1 MNNQYNT
8 EVINVS
14 TTGSDVLVFTATA
27 STTLLKNIY
36 WYSSSSASVQFK
48 LKKNGGSVTEVSSF
62 VAAASKQTP
71 LYASLIA
78 LEANDEVYLQS
89 DTAGTLNIIYVQNS
103 ASLAGQ
109 SINILVDVDTNG
121 KTTGDVLT
129 YNGTEWVAQ
138 AFTGSSTLNL
148 SVGSVDFDLSSP
160 PSLAD
165 GRLAYDLDRET
176 LIFQSEHGELA
187 IGEGYK
193 PVTNNTGSAIPKG
206 SVVKATGVSGEKFT
220 IDLFDASASVGEELY
235 FIGVTQAQI
244 NDQADGIVVS
254 EGYVKHLNTN
264 SYPIGTIL
272 YASET
277 AGELTSTKPTS
288 PNLGIAVA
296 MVTKRDLSNGT
307 IYVRAST
314 YSHLEEIHDVYID
327 TLGQDD
333 ILAYDATRGA
343 WTNVSDIKVDSVE
356 TGIVKST
363 GDVLIKLDTDNN
375 TTDSSFKVQDGAGGD
390 VFVINESGIASYDA
404 NADAVFKTG
413 KLTNI
418 SGDWNGISLNGNLAY
433 PGIQGIAGG
442 DDIVS
447 TMIIASEVIDIRP
460 DLSSP
465 VAGGLRINHD
475 GTGDALVTINKGSTP
490 PTTHNLY
497 VGGNAKFDSTIDAL
511 GAVIGTTGI
520 LSTGNIQTTG
530 TLSGSGLNISGSVSF
545 GQITSSVGVLT
556 PSVTFTND
564 GQSIIG
570 VGGLGPDDLTIKSN
584 GNVTVELDA
593 DNNETSQKFAV
604 NDPSTTE
611 RFSVSDTGVVTINS
625 AFSLPT
631 SDGTSGQTLQTNGT
645 GTVTWVT
652 PSSGGAS
659 DLINDTTP
667 QLGGDLDVNGKYLD
681 LTQNTAGTLLVTG
694 DQYAFRFR
702 SGTSGA
708 PANTGLY
715 FSVTNGAYEFLN
727 GNSVPIFQIKA
738 GTGETKIANAFTLPI
753 TDGSANQVL
762 QTDGSGNVDWATL
775 DTDDIP
781 EGTSNLYWTQS
792 RFDGG
797 IAGITS
803 DDIADGTTTVIMTTA
818 ERTKLSGIAA
828 GAEVNVNAD
837 WNAVSGDAQ
846 ILNKPTLATVATS
859 GAYADLSGLPT
870 IPDELADLAG
880 TADDITE
887 GQTNLFLTSAERTAI
902 ANIPNEFFTVSSNAN
917 TAITLAS
924 GDEGKYIR
932 TTAATAVTVTI
943 PSSVFSTGDEIL
955 IEQAGAGQVTVAAGT
970 GVTLNNSAS
979 NTAKTAEQY
988 AVVGLKCVASNVFTL
1003 TGERELV

>member
-1 MNNQYNT
+1 MTNQYNT
-8 EVINVS
+8 EVTNI
-14 TTGSDVLVFTATA
+14 TTKGSDVLVFTASAT
-27 STTLLKNIY
+27 TTLLKTIS
-36 WYSSSSASVQFK
+36 WYSSSTASIQLK
-48 LKKNGGSVTEVSSF
+48 LKKYGGTTTEVASF
-62 VAAASKQTP
+62 SAAASKST
-71 LYASLIA
+71 LLFSDLIA
-78 LEANDEVYLQS
+78 LEANDEVYIQT
-89 DTAGTLNIIYVQNS
+89 DVEG
-103 ASLAGQ
+103 SLAIVMVTSSESLSGQ
-109 SINILVDVDTNG
+109 SIDVLIDVDTTG
-121 KTTGDVLT
+121 AATGDLLV
-129 YNGTEWVAQ
+129 YNGTSWVADS
-138 AFTGSSTLNL
+138 GSSSLNL
-148 SVGSVDFDLSSP
+148 TVGAVDFELATP
-160 PSLAD
+160 PSLVD
-165 GRLAYDLDRET
+165 GRLAYDIDRES

-187 IGEGYK
+187 IGETYK
-193 PVTNNTGSAIPKG
+193 PVYNNTGSTIAKG
-206 SVVKATGVSGEKFT
+206 STVKATGVSGEKFL
-220 IDLFDASASVGEELY
+220 IELFDASSGVDEELY
-235 FIGVTQAQI
+235 FVGVTQAAI
-244 NDQADGIVVS
+244 NDQTAGIVVS
-254 EGYVKHLNTN
+254 EGLVKHLDT
-264 SYPIGTIL
+264 STYTVGDIL

-277 AGELTSTKPTS
+277 AGGLTRTKPTS
-288 PNLGIAVA
+288 PNLGIPVA
-296 MVTKRDLSNGT
+296 MVTKVDGTNGT
-307 IYVRAST
+307 IYVRPSI
-314 YSHLEEIHDVYID
+314 YNHLDEIHDVSISSVANNE
-327 TLGQDD
+327 L
-333 ILAYDATRGA
+333 LAYNSTSGV
-343 WTNVSDIKVDSVE
+343 WQNVSDIV
-356 TGIVKST
+356 I
-363 GDVLIKLDTDNN
+363 
-375 TTDSSFKVQDGAGGD
+375 DGAIVGA
-390 VFVINESGIASYDA
+390 NGIAS
-404 NADAVFKTG
+404 FG
-413 KLTNI
+413 NI
-418 SGDWNGISLNGNLAY
+418 S
-433 PGIQGIAGG
+433 
-442 DDIVS
+442 
-447 TMIIASEVIDIRP
+447 
-460 DLSSP
+460 
-465 VAGGLRINHD
+465 
-475 GTGDALVTINKGSTP
+475 
-490 PTTHNLY
+490 
-497 VGGNAKFDSTIDAL
+497 
-511 GAVIGTTGI
+511 TTGS
-520 LSTGNIQTTG
+520 LTAA
-530 TLSGSGLNISGSVSF
+530 TLNVPGAVSF
-545 GQITSSVGVLT
+545 GQITTSTGVLT
-556 PSVTFTND
+556 PSITFTNS

-570 VGGLGPDDLTIKSN
+570 VGGLGPDDLVIQSN
-584 GNVTVELDA
+584 GNVTVELDS
-593 DNNETSQKFAV
+593 DNDETSQKFAV
-604 NDPSTTE
+604 NDPSATE

-708 PANTGLY
+708 PSNTGLY

-727 GNSVPIFQIKA
+727 VNSVPIFQIKA

-781 EGTSNLYWTQS
+781 EGTSNLYWTEY
-792 RFDGG
+792 RFDVAFTSA
-797 IAGITS
+797 IAGTTS
-803 DDIADGTTTVIMTTA
+803 DDIADGTSTVIMTTA

-837 WNAVSGDAQ
+837 WNAVIGDAQ
-846 ILNKPTLATVATS
+846 ILNKPTLATVATT

-870 IPDELADLAG
+870 IPDELIQLSG
-880 TADDITE
+880 SADDIAE
-887 GQTNLFLTSAERTAI
+887 GQGNLFLTSAERTAI